1 MDHVKRAEE
10 LFLQGY
16 NCAQSVFAAFSDITG
31 IDEQKAIKLTS
42 GFGAGMGALRDTCGA
57 VTGLFMAA
65 DMLYGYE
72 SPTDAEGKAAHYAL
86 IRSLAEEFRN
96 INGSIMCRD
105 LLANCPK
112 AQQPMDRTDE
122 YYGVR
127 PCTRLVKDAAAI
139 LDRLI
144 EEKSRETQI

>member
-1 MDHVKRAEE
+1 MDHVKKAEE

-16 NCAQSVFAAFSDITG
+16 NCAQAVFAAFSDVTG
-31 IDEQKAIKLTS
+31 VDEAVAIKLTS

-57 VTGLFMAA
+57 VTGMFMAA

-72 SPTDAEGKAAHYAL
+72 SPTDAEGKAEHYEL
-86 IRSLAEEFRN
+86 IRDLAAQFKEE
-96 INGSIMCRD
+96 NGSIMCRD

-112 AQQPMDRTDE
+112 AQKPMERTDE
-122 YYGVR
+122 YYAKR
-127 PCTRLVKDAAAI
+127 PCVRLVTDAAGI

-144 EEKSRETQI
+144 GEKNKEK